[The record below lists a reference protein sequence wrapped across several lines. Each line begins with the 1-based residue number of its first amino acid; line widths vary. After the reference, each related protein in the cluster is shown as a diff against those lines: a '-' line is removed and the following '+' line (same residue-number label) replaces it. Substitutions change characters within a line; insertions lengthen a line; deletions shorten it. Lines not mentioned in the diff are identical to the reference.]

1 VSWLQT
7 EWPWSPSATAL
18 ENHGQNRS
26 TLIYFGALPP
36 DVSGDVVDVPLVL
49 WSDGGG
55 VVAFGSVEPGAV
67 ASGLV
72 VDESG
77 DVLGGIVEASG
88 DVVLGSVVVWSA
100 GGAFGAVEFCFV
112 QAAVNA
118 SAPRQ
123 SRRTLRFIMI
133 LSLRL

>member
-1 VSWLQT
+1 M
-7 EWPWSPSATAL
+7 
-18 ENHGQNRS
+18 
-26 TLIYFGALPP
+26 PP

-55 VVAFGSVEPGAV
+55 IDAFGSVEPGAV

-77 DVLGGIVEASG
+77 VLGGIVEASG

-100 GGAFGAVEFCFV
+100 GGAFGAVEFCFE